1 MSLGTY
7 QYSSKDVCEAWFWSS
22 GDRPGLQKN
31 ILVLLC
37 GKSVLKPQDQ
47 LTDTPERRQC
57 GVRKEVN
64 LDVNAEG
71 LLHLKVR
78 GRKD

>member
-1 MSLGTY
+1 MIVIWDRAEGGSPSSLWVLMSLGTY
-7 QYSSKDVCEAWFWSS
+7 QYSSKDVCEAWFWNS

-47 LTDTPERRQC
+47 LT
-57 GVRKEVN
+57 
-64 LDVNAEG
+64 
-71 LLHLKVR
+71 LLR
-78 GRKD
+78 GDSVE